1 VTNSVGR
8 RLVAVAAAAAAA
20 AAGPWLPGPVGF
32 AAPRSTAPP
41 PQSQQAS
48 SGLLLKV
55 SRQAGGVA
63 LIIEGTGPAPQ
74 LVQSTS
80 SNGWQGQLITA
91 NASALQQGPQRLSL
105 PEFGLQQ
112 VTLTGSGT
120 SFQLDVL
127 PSQGLPLTRPV
138 VSADGKNLIVT
149 FAATP
154 QASLQTVRPNLNQ
167 PGAVPQATYAPPLQP
182 RAVAP
187 PLGDMAIG
195 TMMLRN
201 TSYINLKGP
210 KVTLTLKNAP
220 VKDVLMALAN
230 LGRYG
235 FVYAEDV
242 DVKSQSTAVSQGQT
256 SAAAGG
262 SSASTSVNAG
272 SSVQTTVETGTTKTV
287 SASPPVSASFFNE
300 DYSRAF
306 NSLLLATGLSARLE
320 GNLIFV
326 GRNMQQKSF
335 GARLSKVYRLNQ
347 VSPNA
352 AANYLGNLGAQIYL
366 TNTIETSVST
376 GSTQANA
383 VQGAPSSST
392 TTSTTVN
399 TVESYGSG
407 SGPLLG
413 LQATTDTR
421 LGTIT
426 LIGEPSLV
434 SVAEQYLRQLDLR
447 QRQVAF
453 SVKILNVTLDN
464 NSQISN
470 SFAFRSGS
478 SFILSD
484 SGNLT
489 ATFGSLTPQGQPN
502 PGSSYPNNQLL
513 DQIQALIQ
521 SSATKVLASPTLI
534 LSENADSTGSG
545 GGGSSSG
552 GSAAGAASGG
562 GSIGRSRANEG
573 YVTVGETVIT
583 GYSVVANQTST
594 LCTPQKTDAGLSF
607 GAKIHKIDDN
617 GFVTFTMSPEISA
630 QLPGGSVPGCGPFF
644 NIAKRR
650 LDTGSLRVRD
660 GQTLIL
666 TGVIN
671 EDVQS
676 VVRKWPI
683 LGDLPLIGQF
693 FRSTGTNRGK
703 NELVIMVTPRILRE
717 DDSSDP
723 YGYGYRPSSQ
733 DARQFM
739 SGL

>member
-201 TSYINLKGP
+201 FSFINLRGP
-210 KVTLTLKNAP
+210 RITMTLRNASA
-220 VKDVLMALAN
+220 KDVLMSLARIGN
-230 LGRYG
+230 YG
-235 FVYAEDV
+235 FVYV
-242 DVKSQSTAVSQGQT
+242 DEAAT
-256 SAAAGG
+256 SASQASPATAPASNQPPG
-262 SSASTSVNAG
+262 SSAAPPADNSPKVNI
-272 SSVQTTVETGTTKTV
+272 
-287 SASPPVSASFFNE
+287 SFVNE
-300 DYSRAF
+300 DFSRAF
-306 NSLLLATGLSARLE
+306 NAVLLSSGLSAKLE
-320 GNLIFV
+320 GGMILA
-326 GRNMQQKSF
+326 GKGAHGKSF
-335 GARLSKVYRLNQ
+335 GARLSKIYRLNQ
-347 VSPNA
+347 VSPESA
-352 AANYLGNLGAQIYL
+352 ADYLANLGASVTK
-366 TNTIETSVST
+366 TNTISTSVST
-376 GSTQANA
+376 GTSQATA
-383 VQGAPSSST
+383 VQGSPSSST
-392 TTSTTVN
+392 TTSSTT
-399 TVESYGSG
+399 TSVEVYSAGI
-407 SGPLLG
+407 GPLVG
-413 LQATTDTR
+413 LQATTDAR
-421 LGTIT
+421 LDTIT
-426 LIGEPSLV
+426 MIGDPALV
-434 SVAEQYLRQLDLR
+434 AVAEQYLKQLDLR
-447 QRQVAF
+447 QRQVAL
-453 SVKILNVTLDN
+453 SVKILDVTLDN

-484 SGNLT
+484 NGNLT
-489 ATFGSLTPQGQPN
+489 ATFGSLTPQGRPN
-502 PGSSYPNNQLL
+502 PGSSYPDNQLL
-513 DQIQALIQ
+513 DQIQALVQ

-534 LSENADSTGSG
+534 LSENAESTGGSAGGGSGSG
-545 GGGSSSG
+545 GSVSGASGSSSG
-552 GSAAGAASGG
+552 GSSGG
-562 GSIGRSRANEG
+562 GSIGRSQANEG
-573 YVTVGETVIT
+573 SVTVGETVIT
-583 GYSVVANQTST
+583 GYTAVTNQTST
-594 LCTPQKTDAGLSF
+594 VCTPEKTDAGLSF
-607 GAKIHKIDDN
+607 AAKVHKIDDN

-676 VVRKWPI
+676 IVRKWPI

>member
-1 VTNSVGR
+1 VANSVGR
-8 RLVAVAAAAAAA
+8 RLVAVAAAAAAT
-20 AAGPWLPGPVGF
+20 GPWLPGPVGF

-201 TSYINLKGP
+201 FSFINLRGP
-210 KVTLTLKNAP
+210 RITMTLRNASA
-220 VKDVLMALAN
+220 KDVLMSLARIGN
-230 LGRYG
+230 YG
-235 FVYAEDV
+235 FVYV
-242 DVKSQSTAVSQGQT
+242 DEAATTASQAS
-256 SAAAGG
+256 SAPAPASNQPPG
-262 SSASTSVNAG
+262 SSAAPPADNSPKVNI
-272 SSVQTTVETGTTKTV
+272 
-287 SASPPVSASFFNE
+287 SFVNE
-300 DYSRAF
+300 DFSRAF
-306 NSLLLATGLSARLE
+306 NAVLLSSGLSAKLE
-320 GNLIFV
+320 GGMILA
-326 GRNMQQKSF
+326 GKGAHGKSF
-335 GARLSKVYRLNQ
+335 GARLSKIYRLNQ
-347 VSPNA
+347 VSPESA
-352 AANYLGNLGAQIYL
+352 ADYLANLGASVTK
-366 TNTIETSVST
+366 TNTISTSVST
-376 GSTQANA
+376 GTSQATA
-383 VQGAPSSST
+383 VQGSPSSST
-392 TTSTTVN
+392 TTSSTT
-399 TVESYGSG
+399 TSVEVYSAGI
-407 SGPLLG
+407 GPLVG
-413 LQATTDTR
+413 LQATTDAR
-421 LGTIT
+421 LDTIT
-426 LIGEPSLV
+426 MIGDPALV
-434 SVAEQYLRQLDLR
+434 AVAEQYLKQLDLR
-447 QRQVAF
+447 QRQVAL
-453 SVKILNVTLDN
+453 SVKILDVTLDN

-521 SSATKVLASPTLI
+521 SSTTKVLASPTLI
-534 LSENADSTGSG
+534 LSENAESTGGG
-545 GGGSSSG
+545 GGGSGASGGADSSSG
-552 GSAAGAASGG
+552 GGVSGG
-562 GSIGRSRANEG
+562 GSIGRSQANEG
-573 YVTVGETVIT
+573 SVTVGETVIT
-583 GYSVVANQTST
+583 GYTAVTNQTST
-594 LCTPQKTDAGLSF
+594 VCTPEKTDAGLSF
-607 GAKIHKIDDN
+607 AAKIHKIDDN